1 MKNNNFG
8 FFLRRTLMLVGVLIF
23 CSSVLASGV
32 SNKWRIQVSESAKSA
47 GEISFLISPADEE
60 SILVV
65 VEIPD
70 GTWEN
75 HVARIIRDT
84 MKEKLPKK
92 HFHIEVDDGEDVL
105 IKKRH
110 HQSNFGLKV
119 VDNTVKSV
127 RINLDKE

>member
-1 MKNNNFG
+1 MNF
-8 FFLRRTLMLVGVLIF
+8 FKFVYIQRLVLMILGVLIF
-23 CSSVLASGV
+23 CSAVFASGV
-32 SNKWRIQVSESAKSA
+32 SNKWRIQVSEGAKST
-47 GEISFLISPADEE
+47 GKISFLISPEDEE

-92 HFHIEVDDGEDVL
+92 YFHVEVDDGEDVL
-105 IKKRH
+105 VKKRH
-110 HQSNFGLKV
+110 HQSSFGLEL

-127 RINLDKE
+127 RISLDKE